1 MAEPEKLTRV
11 YRHYLVATLGVFS
24 VVIVGIALW
33 RLRDVALMLALAGF
47 LAYFLSWPVKW
58 LGRWFRQQVAVRM
71 VFYTSLVVVGGILG
85 PIGGV
90 FYGQMVGLVESLP
103 RMVSG
108 LERYLQDLSIELM
121 PGHELRF
128 IDYLNQFA
136 DQLQANSPRIASSLL
151 GFTQSFVSGT
161 AVFAIGLIVVPL
173 ITLYLLLDSSRLR
186 RALMGCFPRHV
197 QPDVDRALDAV
208 NRSLSAYIYSK
219 TILALFVGLA
229 MGVSLAILGL
239 PFAGVLGLVA
249 FLGEFVPVIGAW
261 IAFTLMAV
269 VAIATDPWDVLWIC
283 IIMVAAQIVQTYVL
297 APKLMGDTMDMH
309 PLTVVLAML
318 VGGTLGGIAG
328 LIISI
333 PAFAAAKIILNVF
346 VFRRREPGIAL
357 PSLDLISQGGGP
369 ADFREST

>member
-1 MAEPEKLTRV
+1 VAEPEKLTRV
-11 YRHYLVATLGVFS
+11 YRHYLVGTLGVFS
-24 VVIVGIALW
+24 VLIVGMALW
-33 RLRDVALMLALAGF
+33 RLRDVALMVALAGF
-47 LAYFLSWPVKW
+47 LAYFLSWPVRW
-58 LGRWFRQQVAVRM
+58 LGRWFRQQVAVRI

-90 FYGQMVGLVESLP
+90 FYGQVVGLVESLP
-103 RMVSG
+103 RMVTG
-108 LERYLQDLSIELM
+108 LERSLQNLSIELL

-136 DQLQANSPRIASSLL
+136 GQLQANSPRIVSSLL

-173 ITLYLLLDSSRLR
+173 ITLYLLLDSTRLR
-186 RALMGCFPRHV
+186 QALMGCFPRHV
-197 QPDVDRALDAV
+197 QPDVHRALDAV

-219 TILALFVGLA
+219 TILALFIGLA
-229 MGVSLAILGL
+229 MGASLAILGL
-239 PFAGVLGLVA
+239 PFAGVLGLIA

-261 IAFTLMAV
+261 IAFSLMAV
-269 VAIATDPWDVLWIC
+269 VAIATDPWDLLWIC
-283 IIMVAAQIVQTYVL
+283 IIMIVSQIVQTYVI

-318 VGGTLGGIAG
+318 VGGTLGGVAG

-369 ADFREST
+369 ADIREST